1 MFERMINNDF
11 LKEGMPLP
19 NPKPLHKI
27 TFLDNPKLY
36 PDMYKE
42 KFQNLDA
49 LEVNEIYDI
58 LEGSLSTILERAA
71 ANEEFEKDL
80 LKNDKILNI
89 LLRLFVDN
97 SSKGSYLDYISLYRF
112 NSIAV
117 YCFENVPNL
126 ASMYIQLGYYANKY
140 MIDKITPI
148 GEVSQEDV
156 TKMMLYFLR
165 GGDPLSNIVRLNNYV
180 IKLPNKIITDYYMLR
195 LYETLCSDLGLV
207 GLSAIAKSVLF
218 DFNIITNDNENK
230 NMSAMI
236 NAVLS
241 LIDQNPSIT
250 RTVLLD
256 IYNYAFTPL
265 NGKYRGMRISL
276 SKGLS
281 PSEFPML
288 CQTINLLMMQEQI
301 YLP

>member
-1 MFERMINNDF
+1 MFERMINNEF

-19 NPKPLHKI
+19 DPKPVHTI

-42 KFQNLDA
+42 KFQNLDG

-58 LEGSLSTILERAA
+58 LEGSISTILERAA
-71 ANEEFEKDL
+71 DNEDFEKGL
-80 LKNDKILNI
+80 LMNDKILNI

-117 YCFENVPNL
+117 YCFENIPNL
-126 ASMYIQLGYYANKY
+126 ANMYIQLGYYANKY

-218 DFNIITNDNENK
+218 DYNIITNDNENK

-250 RTVLLD
+250 RTVLMD
-256 IYNYAFTPL
+256 IYNYAFTPF

-288 CQTINLLMMQEQI
+288 CQTINLLAMQEQI

>member
-19 NPKPLHKI
+19 DPKPVHTI

-42 KFQNLDA
+42 KFKNLDA

-58 LEGSLSTILERAA
+58 LEGSISTILERAA
-71 ANEEFEKDL
+71 DNEDFEKEL
-80 LKNDKILNI
+80 LMNDKILNI
-89 LLRLFVDN
+89 LMRLFVDN

-117 YCFENVPNL
+117 YCFENIPNL
-126 ASMYIQLGYYANKY
+126 ANMYIQLGYYANKY
-140 MIDKITPI
+140 MIDRITPI

-218 DFNIITNDNENK
+218 DYNIITNDNENK

-250 RTVLLD
+250 RTVLMD
-256 IYNYAFTPL
+256 IYNYASTPL

-288 CQTINLLMMQEQI
+288 CQTINLLAMQEQI

>member
-11 LKEGMPLP
+11 LKEGMALP
-19 NPKPLHKI
+19 DPKPLHKI

-89 LLRLFVDN
+89 LLRLFIDN

-126 ASMYIQLGYYANKY
+126 ANMYIQLGYYANKY

-250 RTVLLD
+250 RTVLID
-256 IYNYAFTPL
+256 IYNYASTPL

-288 CQTINLLMMQEQI
+288 CQTINLLLMQEQI

>member
-58 LEGSLSTILERAA
+58 LEGSISTILERAA

-126 ASMYIQLGYYANKY
+126 ANMYIQLGYYANKY

-180 IKLPNKIITDYYMLR
+180 IKLPNKIITDYYMFR

-250 RTVLLD
+250 RTVLID
-256 IYNYAFTPL
+256 IYNYAFTPV
-265 NGKYRGMRISL
+265 NGKYKGMRISL

-288 CQTINLLMMQEQI
+288 CQTINLLAMQEQI

>member
-19 NPKPLHKI
+19 DPKPLHKI

-58 LEGSLSTILERAA
+58 LEGSISTILERAA

-126 ASMYIQLGYYANKY
+126 ANMYIQLGYYANKY

-165 GGDPLSNIVRLNNYV
+165 GGDPLSNIVRLNNYA
-180 IKLPNKIITDYYMLR
+180 IKLPNKIITDYYMFR

-250 RTVLLD
+250 RTVLID

-265 NGKYRGMRISL
+265 NGKYKGMRISL

-288 CQTINLLMMQEQI
+288 CQTINLLVMQEQI

>member
-49 LEVNEIYDI
+49 LEVNEIYNI
-58 LEGSLSTILERAA
+58 LECSLSTILERAA
-71 ANEEFEKDL
+71 DNEEFEKDL

-126 ASMYIQLGYYANKY
+126 ANMYIQLGYYANKY

-256 IYNYAFTPL
+256 IYNYASTPL

>member
-49 LEVNEIYDI
+49 LEVNEIYNI
-58 LEGSLSTILERAA
+58 LEGSISVILERAA
-71 ANEEFEKDL
+71 DNEEFEKDL

-126 ASMYIQLGYYANKY
+126 ANMYIQLGYYANKY

-256 IYNYAFTPL
+256 IYNYASTPL

>member
-19 NPKPLHKI
+19 DPKPLHKI

-89 LLRLFVDN
+89 LLRLFIDN

-126 ASMYIQLGYYANKY
+126 ANMYIQLGYYANKY

-250 RTVLLD
+250 RTVLID
-256 IYNYAFTPL
+256 IYNYASTPL

-288 CQTINLLMMQEQI
+288 CQTINLLLMQEQI

>member
-58 LEGSLSTILERAA
+58 LEGSISTILERAA

-126 ASMYIQLGYYANKY
+126 ANMYIQLGYYANKY

-165 GGDPLSNIVRLNNYV
+165 GGDPLSNIVRLNNYA
-180 IKLPNKIITDYYMLR
+180 IKLPNKIITDYYMFR

-250 RTVLLD
+250 RTVLID

-265 NGKYRGMRISL
+265 NGKYKGMRISL

-288 CQTINLLMMQEQI
+288 CQTINLLAMQEQI

>member
-19 NPKPLHKI
+19 DPKPVHTI

-49 LEVNEIYDI
+49 LEVNEIYSI
-58 LEGSLSTILERAA
+58 LEGSISTILERAA
-71 ANEEFEKDL
+71 DNKDFEKDL
-80 LKNDKILNI
+80 LMNDKILNI
-89 LLRLFVDN
+89 LLRLFIDN

-117 YCFENVPNL
+117 YCFENIPNL
-126 ASMYIQLGYYANKY
+126 ANMYIQLGYYANKY

-165 GGDPLSNIVRLNNYV
+165 GGDPLSNIVRLNNFV

-218 DFNIITNDNENK
+218 DYNIITNDNENK

-250 RTVLLD
+250 RTVLID

-288 CQTINLLMMQEQI
+288 CQTINLLAMQEQI

>member
-58 LEGSLSTILERAA
+58 LEGSISTILERAA

-126 ASMYIQLGYYANKY
+126 ANMYIQLGYYANKY

-165 GGDPLSNIVRLNNYV
+165 GGDPLSNIVRLNNYA
-180 IKLPNKIITDYYMLR
+180 IKLPNKIITDYYMFR

-250 RTVLLD
+250 RTVLID
-256 IYNYAFTPL
+256 IYNYAFTPV
-265 NGKYRGMRISL
+265 NGKYKGMRISL

-281 PSEFPML
+281 PTEFPML
-288 CQTINLLMMQEQI
+288 CQTINLLAMQEQI

>member
-19 NPKPLHKI
+19 DPKPLHKI

-49 LEVNEIYDI
+49 LEVNEIYNI
-58 LEGSLSTILERAA
+58 LEGSISVILERAA
-71 ANEEFEKDL
+71 DNEEFEKDL

-126 ASMYIQLGYYANKY
+126 ANMYIQLGYYANKY

-256 IYNYAFTPL
+256 IYNYASTPL

>member
-49 LEVNEIYDI
+49 LEVNEIYNI
-58 LEGSLSTILERAA
+58 LEGSLSVILERAA
-71 ANEEFEKDL
+71 DNEEFEKDL

-126 ASMYIQLGYYANKY
+126 ANMYIQLGYYANKY

-250 RTVLLD
+250 RTVLID
-256 IYNYAFTPL
+256 IYNYASTPL

>member
-42 KFQNLDA
+42 KFQNLDV

-58 LEGSLSTILERAA
+58 LEGSISTILERAA

-126 ASMYIQLGYYANKY
+126 ANMYIQLGYYANKY

-165 GGDPLSNIVRLNNYV
+165 GGDPLSNIVRLNNYT
-180 IKLPNKIITDYYMLR
+180 IKLPNKIITDYYMFR

-250 RTVLLD
+250 RTVLID

-265 NGKYRGMRISL
+265 NGKYKGMRISL

-288 CQTINLLMMQEQI
+288 CQTINLLAMQEQI

>member
-19 NPKPLHKI
+19 DPKPVHTI

-42 KFQNLDA
+42 KFKNLDS
-49 LEVNEIYDI
+49 LEVNEIYNI
-58 LEGSLSTILERAA
+58 LEGSISTILERAA
-71 ANEEFEKDL
+71 DNEDFEKGL
-80 LKNDKILNI
+80 LMNDKILNI
-89 LLRLFVDN
+89 LMRLFIDN
-97 SSKGSYLDYISLYRF
+97 SSKGSYLDYISLYKF

-117 YCFENVPNL
+117 YCFENIPSL
-126 ASMYIQLGYYANKY
+126 ANMYIQLGYYANKY

-148 GEVSQEDV
+148 GEVSQEDA

-218 DFNIITNDNENK
+218 DYNIITNDNENR

-250 RTVLLD
+250 RTVLMD

-288 CQTINLLMMQEQI
+288 CQTINLLAMQEQI

>member
-19 NPKPLHKI
+19 DPKPVHTI

-49 LEVNEIYDI
+49 LEVNEIYSI
-58 LEGSLSTILERAA
+58 LEGSISTILERAA
-71 ANEEFEKDL
+71 DNEDFEKDL
-80 LKNDKILNI
+80 LMNDKILNI
-89 LLRLFVDN
+89 LLRLFIDN

-117 YCFENVPNL
+117 YCFENIPNL
-126 ASMYIQLGYYANKY
+126 ANMYIQLGYYANKY

-165 GGDPLSNIVRLNNYV
+165 GGDPLSNIVRLNNFV

-218 DFNIITNDNENK
+218 DYNIITNDNENK

-250 RTVLLD
+250 RTVLID

-288 CQTINLLMMQEQI
+288 CQTINLLAMQEQI

>member
-36 PDMYKE
+36 PDIYKE

-49 LEVNEIYDI
+49 LEVNEIYNI
-58 LEGSLSTILERAA
+58 LEGSLSAILERAA
-71 ANEEFEKDL
+71 DNEEFEKDL

-126 ASMYIQLGYYANKY
+126 ANMYIQLGYYANKY

-256 IYNYAFTPL
+256 IYNYASTPL

>member
-19 NPKPLHKI
+19 DPKPLHKI

-89 LLRLFVDN
+89 LLRLFIDN

-126 ASMYIQLGYYANKY
+126 ANMYIQLGYYANKY

-256 IYNYAFTPL
+256 IYNYASTPL

-288 CQTINLLMMQEQI
+288 CQTINLLLMQEQI

>member
-19 NPKPLHKI
+19 DPKPLHKI

-58 LEGSLSTILERAA
+58 LEGSISTILERAA

-126 ASMYIQLGYYANKY
+126 ANMYIQLGYYANKY

-165 GGDPLSNIVRLNNYV
+165 GSDPLSNIVRLNNYA
-180 IKLPNKIITDYYMLR
+180 IKLPNKIITDYYMFR

-250 RTVLLD
+250 RTVLID

-288 CQTINLLMMQEQI
+288 CQTINLLSMQEQI

>member
-19 NPKPLHKI
+19 DPKPLHKI

-49 LEVNEIYDI
+49 LEVNEIYNI
-58 LEGSLSTILERAA
+58 LEGSLSVILERAA
-71 ANEEFEKDL
+71 DNEEFEKDL

-126 ASMYIQLGYYANKY
+126 ANMYIQLGYYANKY

-256 IYNYAFTPL
+256 IYNYALTPL

>member
-58 LEGSLSTILERAA
+58 LEGSISTILERAA

-126 ASMYIQLGYYANKY
+126 ANMYIQLGYYANKY

-165 GGDPLSNIVRLNNYV
+165 GGDPLSNIVRLNNYA
-180 IKLPNKIITDYYMLR
+180 IKLPNKIITDYYMFR

-250 RTVLLD
+250 RTVLID
-256 IYNYAFTPL
+256 IYNYAFTPV
-265 NGKYRGMRISL
+265 NGKYKGMRISL

-288 CQTINLLMMQEQI
+288 CQTINLLAMQEQI

>member
-19 NPKPLHKI
+19 DPKPLHKI

-58 LEGSLSTILERAA
+58 LEGSLSIILERAA

-89 LLRLFVDN
+89 LLRLFIDN

-126 ASMYIQLGYYANKY
+126 ANMYIQLGYYANKY

-256 IYNYAFTPL
+256 IYNYASTPL

-288 CQTINLLMMQEQI
+288 CQTINLLLMQEQI

>member
-19 NPKPLHKI
+19 DPKPLHKI

-49 LEVNEIYDI
+49 LEVNEIYNI
-58 LEGSLSTILERAA
+58 LEGSISVILERAA
-71 ANEEFEKDL
+71 DNEEFEKDL

-126 ASMYIQLGYYANKY
+126 ANMYIQLGYYANKY

-250 RTVLLD
+250 RTVLID
-256 IYNYAFTPL
+256 IYNYASTPL

>member
-58 LEGSLSTILERAA
+58 LEGSISTILERAA

-126 ASMYIQLGYYANKY
+126 ANMYIQLGYYANKY

-165 GGDPLSNIVRLNNYV
+165 GGDPLSNIVRLNNYA
-180 IKLPNKIITDYYMLR
+180 IKLPNKIITDYYMFR

-250 RTVLLD
+250 RTVLID

-265 NGKYRGMRISL
+265 NGKYKGMRISL

-281 PSEFPML
+281 PTEFPML
-288 CQTINLLMMQEQI
+288 CQTINLLAMQEQI

>member
-58 LEGSLSTILERAA
+58 LEGSISTILERAA

-126 ASMYIQLGYYANKY
+126 ANMYIQLGYYANKY

-165 GGDPLSNIVRLNNYV
+165 GGDPLSNIVRLNNYA
-180 IKLPNKIITDYYMLR
+180 IKLPNKIITDYYMFR

-250 RTVLLD
+250 RTVLID

-288 CQTINLLMMQEQI
+288 CQTINLLAMQEQI

>member
-19 NPKPLHKI
+19 DPKPLHKI

-49 LEVNEIYDI
+49 LEVNEIYNI

-126 ASMYIQLGYYANKY
+126 ANMYIQLGYYANKY

-256 IYNYAFTPL
+256 IYNYASTPL

-288 CQTINLLMMQEQI
+288 CQTINLLLMQEQI

>member
-19 NPKPLHKI
+19 DPKPLHKI

-49 LEVNEIYDI
+49 LEVNEIYNI
-58 LEGSLSTILERAA
+58 LEGSLSVILERAA
-71 ANEEFEKDL
+71 DNEEFEKDL

-126 ASMYIQLGYYANKY
+126 ANMYIQLGYYANKY

-250 RTVLLD
+250 RTVLID
-256 IYNYAFTPL
+256 IYNYASTPL

>member
-19 NPKPLHKI
+19 DPKPLHKI

-58 LEGSLSTILERAA
+58 LEGSISTILERAA

-126 ASMYIQLGYYANKY
+126 ANMYIQLGYYANKY

-165 GGDPLSNIVRLNNYV
+165 GGDPLSNIVRLNNYA
-180 IKLPNKIITDYYMLR
+180 IKLPNKIITDYYMFR

-250 RTVLLD
+250 RTVLID

-265 NGKYRGMRISL
+265 NGKYKGMRISL

-288 CQTINLLMMQEQI
+288 CQTINLLAMQEQI